1 MKEAGIK
8 LIGRSIQMAYDS
20 EGFKY
25 DLPVFVINEP
35 ISYEIQEAVI
45 EEKQVPNKQ
54 VQVR

>member
-1 MKEAGIK
+1 
-8 LIGRSIQMAYDS
+8 MAYDS